1 MARPLRYWYPEGM
14 YHVIINTHNK
24 DYLLQAFR
32 EKLIL
37 LKIIKQH
44 LIKLINKGRP
54 KVYIIAYA
62 ILSNHIHLLIQ
73 LPTELKEKQEYIF
86 SELLRNALSQYAKK
100 YNTSHS
106 RMGQVFMDRA
116 KTIAIQNMK
125 YLGEVIKYII
135 LNPVRT
141 GIISR
146 AREAKEGLSSY
157 ITTILGIKGELELI
171 EIPEEIKELIKVIKE
186 EIEEEVNIEE
196 ETEEIKK
203 NNVAYGDEKW
213 IEMIESKT
221 KPWKVKL
228 KKSS

>member
-1 MARPLRYWYPEGM
+1 MARPLRYWYPDGI

-24 DYLLQAFR
+24 DFLLQAFK
-32 EKLIL
+32 EKLTL
-37 LKIIKQH
+37 LKIIKNH
-44 LIKLINKGRP
+44 LTRLIKKGKP

-73 LPTELKEKQEYIF
+73 LPTELKEKHEYIF

-100 YNTSHS
+100 YNISHN

-116 KTIAIQNMK
+116 KTIAIQNLK

-135 LNPVRT
+135 LNPVRS

-157 ITTILGIKGELELI
+157 ITTILGIKGEVDLI
-171 EIPEEIKELIKVIKE
+171 EIPQDIKEMIESIRE
-186 EIEEEVNIEE
+186 EIEDLVNIDEKE
-196 ETEEIKK
+196 DILK

-213 IEMIESKT
+213 IELIESKT
-221 KPWKVKL
+221 NPWKVKL
-228 KKSS
+228 KNIT